1 MWTMHSLIDA
11 RQICLRVFNL
21 HRFSVLR
28 GFGSHLPGGPWR
40 MEAVKCRCQVCCFGI
55 FFEGLVRHVLQT
67 RNYTHRSIYYTYVCI
82 YIYILIYIHIILD
95 R

>member
-11 RQICLRVFNL
+11 RQVCLRVFNL
-21 HRFSVLR
+21 HRFSVLW

-55 FFEGLVRHVLQT
+55 FFEGLVRHVVQT
-67 RNYTHRSIYYTYVCI
+67 RNYTPIYYTYV
-82 YIYILIYIHIILD
+82 YIYINIHINLHTYYIG
-95 R
+95 